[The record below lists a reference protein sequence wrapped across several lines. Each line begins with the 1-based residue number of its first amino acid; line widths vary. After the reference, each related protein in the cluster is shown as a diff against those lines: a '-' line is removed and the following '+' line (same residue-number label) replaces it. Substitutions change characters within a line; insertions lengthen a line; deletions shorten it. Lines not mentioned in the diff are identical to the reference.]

1 MSPSAERKIAML
13 NRWDSVAEVRRL
25 EDALFRSPFGPRGA
39 SERAVRHTFVPVVDV
54 FEDGDAIMVQADLP
68 GLTLEEV
75 SVRVENDLLTLSGER
90 KQEGEGHSVRERWFG
105 TFARAFKLPPTI
117 DVERIAATLK
127 DGVLTVRMP
136 KRESLKARKIE
147 VKS

>member
-1 MSPSAERKIAML
+1 ML
-13 NRWDSVAEVRRL
+13 SRWDSVAEVRRL

-39 SERAVRHTFVPVVDV
+39 SERAPRHTFVPVVDV
-54 FEDGDAIMVQADLP
+54 FEDGDAILVQADLP

-75 SVRVENDLLTLSGER
+75 SVRVANDLLTLSGER
-90 KQEGEGHSVRERWFG
+90 KQEREGHSMRERWFG
-105 TFARAFKLPPTI
+105 AFSRTFKLPSTI
-117 DVERIAATLK
+117 DVERIEATLK